1 MLLLHVEFTKSP
13 YRGRGDIISMPFVL
27 FLNAQWKIFI
37 HETEYFMLILTL
49 NSKVPFFMIH
59 FIRFTEMKKDGAKWS
74 FQTTAKAEEFA
85 I

>member
-49 NSKVPFFMIH
+49 KFPF
-59 FIRFTEMKKDGAKWS
+59 S
-74 FQTTAKAEEFA
+74 
-85 I
+85 